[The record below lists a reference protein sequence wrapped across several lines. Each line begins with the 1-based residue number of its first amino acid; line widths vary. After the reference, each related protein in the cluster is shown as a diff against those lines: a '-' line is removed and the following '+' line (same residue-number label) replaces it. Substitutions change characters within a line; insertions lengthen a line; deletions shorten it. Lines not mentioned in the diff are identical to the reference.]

1 MAAEHGEQGLADAL
15 TDTQAVTDAARD
27 AIAHTRALRDE
38 LMVLASHD
46 IKNAVGILDS
56 ALGMSAEMP
65 EQAASMQGMMR
76 RATHRLGIL
85 VQALV
90 DVDLLQR
97 DLMPLQPAEVG
108 WKALATPVV
117 EAALGVAAT
126 KDVTLASRG
135 DLAARVACDA
145 VMVQRMVG
153 ALVEYAIANAPA
165 KSEVDVEGSRVDGG
179 RFRIRVVHKGRA
191 VGSVTLDKLFT
202 TLPLRFCRLAAIRHG
217 ASLRAV
223 SPALDDGSGLAFE
236 IELP

>member
-1 MAAEHGEQGLADAL
+1 VPRASDGGSLGNRHIAPSARVPSQVPAAIGRDPGGDADGGGTRRRGLGETL
-15 TDTQAVTDAARD
+15 TETQAVTDAARE
-27 AIAHTRALRDE
+27 AITRTRALRDE
-38 LMVLASHD
+38 LLVLASHD

-76 RATHRLGIL
+76 RATHRLAIL

-97 DLMPLQPAEVG
+97 DAMPLQPAEIS
-108 WKALATPVV
+108 WNAIATPVV
-117 EAALGVAAT
+117 DGALGIADT

-145 VMVQRMVG
+145 VLVQRMVG

-165 KSEVDVEGSRVDGG
+165 KSAVDVEGVRVDADASASASC
-179 RFRIRVVHKGRA
+179 IAA
-191 VGSVTLDKLFT
+191 VPSA
-202 TLPLRFCRLAAIRHG
+202 P
-217 ASLRAV
+217 
-223 SPALDDGSGLAFE
+223 
-236 IELP
+236 

>member
-1 MAAEHGEQGLADAL
+1 MAAEHGEEALGEAL
-15 TDTQAVTDAARD
+15 TETQAVTDAARE
-27 AIAHTRALRDE
+27 AIARTRAVRDE
-38 LMVLASHD
+38 LLVLASHD

-97 DLMPLQPAEVG
+97 DVMPLQPAEVG
-108 WKALATPVV
+108 WNALATPVV

-126 KDVTLASRG
+126 KDVTLSSRG

-165 KSEVDVEGSRVDGG
+165 KSEVDVEGMRVGG
-179 RFRIRVVHKGRA
+179 RFRIRVVHRGRA

-223 SPALDDGSGLAFE
+223 SPVLDDGSGLAFE